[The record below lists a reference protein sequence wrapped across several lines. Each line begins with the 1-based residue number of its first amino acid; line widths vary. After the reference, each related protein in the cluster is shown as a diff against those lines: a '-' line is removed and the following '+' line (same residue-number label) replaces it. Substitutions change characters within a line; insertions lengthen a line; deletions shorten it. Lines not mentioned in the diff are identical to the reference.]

1 MMSGSKS
8 RSGEG
13 STADCVSGMSEMC
26 IADPELTTIHTNP
39 ERRGRRCENSARS
52 GSCDR
57 WSGMILRTRAHSPL
71 TKKQDYSRPNK
82 QLWRCGRGAKHR
94 KTFHRQKK
102 NRTKT
107 WRDHTV
113 ETNTTRDAVKRNSR
127 HTTRDEEVMN
137 SMRAAKPLD
146 PSIHFGDTQA
156 WLNVQTEEDVV
167 MKTDMR
173 SRKESRTCVRIHTD
187 TRSRD
192 DRDSQ
197 KQKNKRDTY
206 RGGPKGD

>member
-1 MMSGSKS
+1 MSGSKS

-13 STADCVSGMSEMC
+13 NTADCVSGMSEMC

-52 GSCDR
+52 GSSDR

-94 KTFHRQKK
+94 KNVPLPRE

-113 ETNTTRDAVKRNSR
+113 EINTARGASQTKEKTHHARRGGNERNESSDRTRSVHTLPRDA
-127 HTTRDEEVMN
+127 
-137 SMRAAKPLD
+137 
-146 PSIHFGDTQA
+146 SI
-156 WLNVQTEEDVV
+156 
-167 MKTDMR
+167 
-173 SRKESRTCVRIHTD
+173 
-187 TRSRD
+187 
-192 DRDSQ
+192 Q
-197 KQKNKRDTY
+197 KKNTWW
-206 RGGPKGD
+206 